1 MTKCVITAAGKGTRL
16 LPFTKELPK
25 EMMPIF
31 YHNDNLKKVVPIS
44 QLIFEQMYEIGLRE
58 YCFIVGREKRS
69 IEDHFT
75 PDNLYLKELSDKNK
89 KLIADFYKKI
99 EKSHLT
105 WINQHKPLGFGD
117 AVRKSERFVGTDDF
131 IVHAGDAAIIGK
143 NIHPIKRFLNLVKK
157 NKEIDCIFLCKE
169 ILDNKRFG
177 VPEIEKISKSVFK
190 VTNVEEKP
198 VKPKSNLAILPM
210 YYFKPNIFKHLKK
223 IKPGKS
229 GEYQLTDAI
238 QDMIKSSGTVIAVKI
253 DSKEKDLDVGTV
265 ESYKYSLDIS
275 YKLT

>member
-31 YHNDNLKKVVPIS
+31 TYSNNQKKVVPLL
-44 QLIFEQMYEIGLRE
+44 QLIFEQMYENGLRD
-58 YCFIVGREKRS
+58 YCFIVRREKRS

-75 PDNLYLKELSDKNK
+75 PDNLYLKELGNKNK
-89 KLIADFYKKI
+89 NLLSNFYKKI
-99 EKSHLT
+99 EKSHLS

-117 AVRKSERFVGTDDF
+117 AVRKSERFVGNDDF

-143 NIHPIKRFLNLVKK
+143 NIHPIKRFQNLIKK
-157 NKEIDCIFLCKE
+157 NKRIDCIFLCKE
-169 ILDNKRFG
+169 ISDNKRFG

-190 VTNVEEKP
+190 VLNVEEKP
-198 VKPKSNLAILPM
+198 TKPKSNLAILPI
-210 YYFKPNIFKHLKK
+210 YYFKPSIFKHLKK
-223 IKPGKS
+223 IKPGRG

-238 QDMIKSSGTVIAVKI
+238 QSMIKNGETVLAVKI
-253 DSKEKDLDVGTV
+253 DSNEKDLDVGSV
-265 ESYKYSLDIS
+265 ESFKYSLDVS
-275 YKLT
+275 YKLR

>member
-31 YHNDNLKKVVPIS
+31 SYSDHQKKVVPIS

-75 PDNLYLKELSDKNK
+75 PDNLYLRELANKNK
-89 KLIADFYKKI
+89 KLISSFYKKI
-99 EKSHLT
+99 EKSHLS

-117 AVRKSERFVGTDDF
+117 AVRKSERFVGDDDF

-143 NIHPIKRFLNLVKK
+143 NMHPVKRFLNLVKK
-157 NKEIDCIFLCKE
+157 NNQVDCIFLCKE
-169 ILDNKRFG
+169 VCDNKRFG

-190 VTNVEEKP
+190 VLNVEEKP
-198 VKPKSNLAILPM
+198 TKPKSNLAILPI
-210 YYFKPNIFKHLKK
+210 YYFKPSIFNHLKK
-223 IKPGKS
+223 IKPGKG

-238 QDMIKSSGTVIAVKI
+238 QSMIKMGETVLAVKI
-253 DSKEKDLDVGTV
+253 DSGEKDLDVGTV

>member
-1 MTKCVITAAGKGTRL
+1 MTKCVITAAGRGTRL

-31 YHNDNLKKVVPIS
+31 TNNYQRKVVPIS
-44 QLIFEQMYEIGLRE
+44 QLIFEQMYECGLRE

-89 KLIADFYKKI
+89 KLISNFYKKI
-99 EKSHLT
+99 ERSHLS

-117 AVRKSERFVGTDDF
+117 AVRKSEKFVGNEDF
-131 IVHAGDAAIIGK
+131 IVHAGDAAVVGK
-143 NIHPIKRFLNLVKK
+143 SMHPVKRFLNLVKK
-157 NKEIDCIFLCKE
+157 NKEIDCVFLCKE
-169 ILDNKRFG
+169 ISDNKRFG

-190 VTNVEEKP
+190 VIHVEEKP
-198 VKPKSNLAILPM
+198 TKPKSNLAILPI
-210 YYFKPNIFKHLKK
+210 YYFKPNIFKYLKK

-238 QDMIKSSGTVIAVKI
+238 QIMIKNGGVVLAVKM
-253 DSKEKDLDVGTV
+253 DSNEKDLDVGTV
-265 ESYKYSLDIS
+265 ESYKYSLDTS

>member
-31 YHNDNLKKVVPIS
+31 TNTDNQKKVVPLL
-44 QLIFEQMYEIGLRE
+44 QLIFEQMYENKLRE
-58 YCFIVGREKRS
+58 YCFIVGREKRA

-75 PDNLYLKELSDKNK
+75 PDNSYVNELSNKNK
-89 KLIADFYKKI
+89 KLISYFYKKI
-99 EKSHLT
+99 ENSHLT

-117 AVRKSERFVGTDDF
+117 AVRKSEKFVGSDDF

-143 NIHPIKRFLNLVKK
+143 NIHPINKFLNLLKK
-157 NKEIDCIFLCKE
+157 NQEIDCMFLCKE
-169 ILDNKRFG
+169 IIDNKRFG
-177 VPEIEKISKSVFK
+177 VPEVEKISKSVFK
-190 VTNVEEKP
+190 VLNVKEKP
-198 VKPKSNLAILPM
+198 TKPKSNLAILPI
-210 YYFKPNIFKHLKK
+210 YYFKPSIFEHLKK
-223 IKPGKS
+223 IKPGKG

-238 QDMIKSSGTVIAVKI
+238 QSMIKSKKNVLAIKI
-253 DSKEKDLDVGTV
+253 DSNEKDLDVGTV
-265 ESYKYSLDIS
+265 ESFKYSLDIS

>member
-31 YHNDNLKKVVPIS
+31 TNTDNQKKVVPLL
-44 QLIFEQMYEIGLRE
+44 QLIFEQMYENKLRE
-58 YCFIVGREKRS
+58 YCFIVGREKRA

-75 PDNLYLKELSDKNK
+75 PENSYVNELSNKNK
-89 KLIADFYKKI
+89 KLISYFYKKI
-99 EKSHLT
+99 ENSHLT

-117 AVRKSERFVGTDDF
+117 AVRKSEKFVGSDDF

-143 NIHPIKRFLNLVKK
+143 NIHPINKFLNLLKK
-157 NKEIDCIFLCKE
+157 NQEIDCMFLCKE
-169 ILDNKRFG
+169 IIDNKRFD
-177 VPEIEKISKSVFK
+177 VPEVEKISKSVFK
-190 VTNVEEKP
+190 VLNVKEKP
-198 VKPKSNLAILPM
+198 TKPKSNLAILPI
-210 YYFKPNIFKHLKK
+210 YYFKPSIFEHLKK
-223 IKPGKS
+223 IKPGKG

-238 QDMIKSSGTVIAVKI
+238 QSMIKSKKNVLAIKI
-253 DSKEKDLDVGTV
+253 DSNEKDLDVGTV
-265 ESYKYSLDIS
+265 ESFKYSLDIS